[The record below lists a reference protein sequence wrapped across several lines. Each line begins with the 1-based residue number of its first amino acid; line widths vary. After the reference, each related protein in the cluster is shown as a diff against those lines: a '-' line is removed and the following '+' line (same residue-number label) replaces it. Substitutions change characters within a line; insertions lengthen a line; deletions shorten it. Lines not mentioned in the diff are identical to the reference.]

1 MVFNN
6 ILRNVTSHLNGVKS
20 YWLLLNIE
28 LYLKSASLYS
38 WQVWPVL
45 EMNYV
50 KGWLNMKLF
59 TYFNRH
65 SQILHV
71 FRVLFFYIGAFS
83 SVSVSANPM
92 DTLGAWSGSLSDR
105 TDGAI
110 NLSGYINAHYMK
122 HDGLPRFRGKDLNE
136 PIIQVREASIFAD
149 ILLGDYV
156 VFSTELEM
164 SYDFSDEDTTGRDE
178 SFKSSLNYYYFDFDI
193 ASVFEWEVDEQG
205 GLNLRFGRILVPFLQ
220 TNENKPNFK
229 QNLMSQPFTAWQFAP
244 VNNVASSFDQFGW
257 TDMGLMI
264 NWFREMDAGTISV
277 KASAINGLGV
287 DGEILDTTQVQLD
300 WQMRMPNGMLMVTPD
315 GDAVYPT
322 VRTRDGLFNA
332 RSEWDDMDDVNGSL
346 AYTLQ
351 VSYSPFS
358 IPLNVG
364 VSWYRGAWNSDATK
378 GLKMWGLHAS
388 YDGARWGIKGEH
400 GGASVEQNA
409 GTNTIMM
416 GPAPI
421 NTSTGDYNMSAS
433 FIEADVDVLQYGAGD
448 VRYVKLIYR
457 YDTVNTN
464 DEAIF
469 TPFDRSRHTFGVE
482 WEFTHN
488 IRLRFEHQRHTLENY
503 DASPMPFRNA
513 GGEENVTMNMFSI
526 IAYF

>member
-1 MVFNN
+1 
-6 ILRNVTSHLNGVKS
+6 
-20 YWLLLNIE
+20 
-28 LYLKSASLYS
+28 
-38 WQVWPVL
+38 
-45 EMNYV
+45 
-50 KGWLNMKLF
+50 MKLF
-59 TYFNRH
+59 KRITR
-65 SQILHV
+65 QLKVILV
-71 FRVLFFYIGAFS
+71 LRVLFFGVVALS
-83 SVSVSANPM
+83 CVGVSANPM
-92 DTLGAWSGSLSDR
+92 DTLGSWSGSLRDR

-122 HDGLPRFRGKDLNE
+122 HDGLPRFRGKDLND
-136 PIIQVREASIFAD
+136 PIIQIREASIFAD
-149 ILLGDYV
+149 VLLGDYV

-178 SFKSSLNYYYFDFDI
+178 SFKASLNYYYFDFDV
-193 ASVFEWEVDEQG
+193 AAMLEWEADEQG
-205 GLNLRFGRILVPFLQ
+205 GLNIRFGRILVPFLQ

-229 QNLMSQPFTAWQFAP
+229 QSLMSQPFTAWQFAP

-264 NWFREMDAGTISV
+264 NWFREMDSGTISV

-287 DGEILDTTQVQLD
+287 DGEVLDTTQVQLD
-300 WQMRMPNGMLMVTPD
+300 SPMMMNGMPMMMMGNL
-315 GDAVYPT
+315 VYPT
-322 VRTRDGLFNA
+322 VRIRDGLFNA

-346 AYTLQ
+346 AYTLK

-388 YDGARWGIKGEH
+388 YSGARWGIKAEH

-433 FIEADVDVLQYGAGD
+433 FVETSVDVMQYGPGD
-448 VRYVKLIYR
+448 ARYVKLIHR

-464 DEAIF
+464 DEAMF
-469 TPFDRSRHTFGVE
+469 TPFDRTRHTFGVE

-488 IRLRFEHQRHTLENY
+488 IRLRFEHQRHTLENF

-513 GGEENVTMNMFSI
+513 GGEENVTMNMLSI